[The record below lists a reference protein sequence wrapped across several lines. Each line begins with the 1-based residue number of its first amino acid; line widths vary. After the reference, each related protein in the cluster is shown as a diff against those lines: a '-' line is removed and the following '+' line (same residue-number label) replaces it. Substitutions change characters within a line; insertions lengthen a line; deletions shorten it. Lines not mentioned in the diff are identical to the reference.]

1 MAHPR
6 STAEQLKQEIAQL
19 LDDIGFGLFPK
30 KAHECHTALTYLP
43 QPFKLS
49 EAKHPLS
56 VFLQVKFPLFAP
68 MGSPAFMAPRLL
80 SN

>member
-6 STAEQLKQEIAQL
+6 STAEQLKQDIAQL

-49 EAKHPLS
+49 EANIP
-56 VFLQVKFPLFAP
+56 
-68 MGSPAFMAPRLL
+68 
-80 SN
+80 